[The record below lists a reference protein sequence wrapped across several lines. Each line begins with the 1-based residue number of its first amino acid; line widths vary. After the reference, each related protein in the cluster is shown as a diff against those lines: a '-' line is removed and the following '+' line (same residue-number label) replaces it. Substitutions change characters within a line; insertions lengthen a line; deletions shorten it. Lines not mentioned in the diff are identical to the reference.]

1 MSETNAKKVREP
13 LFHITKRASIPFWKS
28 ALIKAGGLLLGFLIS
43 GILVSALTGKSPFA
57 LYASLFKG
65 NFGQEI
71 RIWKLLRETALL
83 LGIGLA
89 LLPAFKMKF
98 WNLGADGQVLMG
110 ALVTAGLMYK
120 IGPNANSVVVNLLM
134 IAGSIA
140 AGVIWAVIPA
150 IFKAKFRTNE
160 TLFTLMMNY
169 IAAGITGYMISIW
182 ATNGSGTMGTIR
194 YAWLPKLGNDS
205 LLTVIVAVVL
215 TALMFVYLRFTK
227 HGYEISVVGESEN
240 TAKYIGINVEK
251 VILRTLVLSGA
262 ICGLM
267 GLLMAGSINHTISK
281 TLVDSRGFTAVLVVW
296 LANFNPLYMVGTS
309 FLIAFLQN
317 GSSNVVTEFSLND
330 SSIASIITAV
340 VIFCVIGCEFF
351 IRYKL
356 QLTRKKKEDK

>member
-1 MSETNAKKVREP
+1 
-13 LFHITKRASIPFWKS
+13 
-28 ALIKAGGLLLGFLIS
+28 
-43 GILVSALTGKSPFA
+43 
-57 LYASLFKG
+57 
-65 NFGQEI
+65 
-71 RIWKLLRETALL
+71 
-83 LGIGLA
+83 
-89 LLPAFKMKF
+89 MKF

-120 IGPNANSVVVNLLM
+120 IGPNANSAVVNLLM

-356 QLTRKKKEDK
+356 QLTGKKKEDK